1 MAGSY
6 EDYKTYVNDLYNTIV
21 KKTSTINYTPRS
33 DGQLKAMIQGYLR
46 PGLDKNIAQREQQ
59 GRMNNSAVDADAAA
73 RGMGGSTW
81 LTDMKNR
88 QNNAVISDISGLRSD
103 YTTNLF
109 NSLMSK
115 ISEQDANMMQVEQF
129 NANAKNKAL
138 DRAFASANANINS
151 WSRRGGGGPG
161 PANDDKTD
169 ENFGNVPVK
178 TPPRKEFETY
188 GHYLSNT
195 GETGKIMNKKK
206 TTVG

>member
-6 EDYKTYVNDLYNTIV
+6 EDYKTYLGDLYKDV
-21 KKTSTINYTPRS
+21 LKKTQTINYTPRS

-88 QNNAVISDISGLRSD
+88 QNNAVSSDISGLRSD

-115 ISEQDANMMQVEQF
+115 ISEQDANMMQVQQF

-138 DRAFASANANINS
+138 DRAFAATNANINS
-151 WSRRGGGGPG
+151 WAKSNGGGGGVQPTPEVTDPKFG
-161 PANDDKTD
+161 DIKPAA
-169 ENFGNVPVK
+169 PVAAVK
-178 TPPRKEFETY
+178 PV
-188 GHYLSNT
+188 
-195 GETGKIMNKKK
+195 GKQIMNAAKPKPYRIQ
-206 TTVG
+206 TTR

>member
-6 EDYKTYVNDLYNTIV
+6 EDYKTYLGDLYKDV
-21 KKTSTINYTPRS
+21 LKKTQTINYTPRS

-46 PGLDKNIAQREQQ
+46 PGLDKNIAAREQQ
-59 GRMNNSAVDADAAA
+59 GRMNNSSVDADAAA

-88 QNNAVISDISGLRSD
+88 QNNAVSSDISGLRSD

-115 ISEQDANMMQVEQF
+115 IAEQDANMMQVEQF

-138 DRAFASANANINS
+138 DRAFAAANANVNS
-151 WSRRGGGGPG
+151 WSSRGGGGGVQPTPDVTD
-161 PANDDKTD
+161 PA
-169 ENFGNVPVK
+169 FGNIKPAAPVAAAK
-178 TPPRKEFETY
+178 PV
-188 GHYLSNT
+188 
-195 GETGKIMNKKK
+195 GKQIMNAAKPKPYRIQ
-206 TTVG
+206 TTR